1 MGYRDCHVQTLMGSA
16 IYERA
21 YYHCVKCHHGQAPT
35 DEEFGLDDKHSPACR
50 EVISLVGLIEAFDEG
65 ADIAAERLAGLRIS
79 ASSVRRITEN
89 VGAELAQRRSLGETF
104 GPDELWSWPTDR
116 QGKTTACV
124 SVDLT
129 GVRQQG
135 PHAEAV
141 EGRMAAVAVV
151 FRDEPGSRKE
161 TRRTARY
168 VSGLFDG
175 LDGIGQELRAECQA
189 VGIAS
194 ADQVL
199 ALLDG
204 GAGLE
209 PCVLQALAGTS
220 QHVIFILDFWHA
232 AQHLQEFANLFVRD
246 EVARKEQMQKW
257 CETLKHRGGSVLLR
271 ELEALDFSSENELMQ
286 QARQQLTSY
295 LRNNLHR
302 TDYPT
307 YVRNG
312 WPIGSGR
319 VESACK
325 SVVATRLK
333 GPGMRW
339 RARGTN
345 ALCHLRALFK
355 SERSAWQSF
364 WSRDRK
370 PTKLAA

>member
-1 MGYRDCHVQTLMGSA
+1 MGYRDCHVQTLMGPA
-16 IYERA
+16 VYERA
-21 YYHCVKCHHGQAPT
+21 YYHCVQCHQGIAPT

-50 EVISLVGLIEAFDEG
+50 EVIALVGLIEAFDEG

-89 VGAELAQRRSLGETF
+89 VGEELAQRRSMGETF
-104 GPDELWSWPTDR
+104 GPDQPWSWPSDT

-135 PHAEAV
+135 PHAEAID
-141 EGRMAAVAVV
+141 GRMAAVAVV

-175 LDGIGQELRAECQA
+175 LEGIGQELRAECQA

-199 ALLDG
+199 ALMDG

-209 PCVLQALAGTS
+209 PCVLEALAGTS

-232 AQHLQEFANLFVRD
+232 AQHLQEFANLFVRE

-257 CETLKHRGGSVLLR
+257 CETLKHQGGPALLK
-271 ELEALDFSSENELMQ
+271 ELESIDLSSLGEAIQ
-286 QARQQLTSY
+286 QTRQQLTNY

-339 RARGTN
+339 RPRGTN

-364 WSRDRK
+364 WARDQK
-370 PTKLAA
+370 PSKLAA